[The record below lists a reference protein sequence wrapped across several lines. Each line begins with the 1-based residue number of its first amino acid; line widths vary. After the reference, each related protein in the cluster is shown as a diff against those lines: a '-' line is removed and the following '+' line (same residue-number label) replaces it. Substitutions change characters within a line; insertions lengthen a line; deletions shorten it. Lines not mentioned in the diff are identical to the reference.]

1 MEEAPAPFYLTM
13 PTPDIRKKPDLI
25 SAIIIGPLAVIP
37 SMLLAIS
44 LLRLIYPDA
53 EAEILR
59 QYHGG
64 LVVSFFGLFLSY
76 GFTLLYGVPVYWLL
90 NRFSKYNLFT
100 VILAS
105 LMPALLLSIFNHEQW
120 PYYLAMA
127 YFSVF
132 VAAACWLIVDR
143 RK

>member
-1 MEEAPAPFYLTM
+1 MSNYAQNRNPGLA
-13 PTPDIRKKPDLI
+13 
-25 SAIIIGPLAVIP
+25 SAVALGPLAVIP
-37 SMLLAIS
+37 AMLLAVS
-44 LLRLIYPDA
+44 VLRLMYPEAQA
-53 EAEILR
+53 ELLR

-76 GFTLLYGVPVYWLL
+76 VFTLLYGLPIYWLL
-90 NRFSKYNLFT
+90 QKLGRYNLFT

-105 LMPALLLSIFNHEQW
+105 LLPALFIGLADPAQW

-132 VAAACWLIVDR
+132 VAAACWLIAAR
-143 RK
+143 TA